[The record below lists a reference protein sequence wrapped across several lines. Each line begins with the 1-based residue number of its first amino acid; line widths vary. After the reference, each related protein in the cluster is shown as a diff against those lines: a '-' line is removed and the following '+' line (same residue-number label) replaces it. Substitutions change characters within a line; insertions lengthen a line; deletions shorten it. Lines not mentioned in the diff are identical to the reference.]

1 MNYNPDAWQ
10 ILKISTEDEPIY
22 KVFGI
27 WYGGYVQSESWRLNS
42 GITAIRENGKLL
54 EFEGYSGSTY
64 VVPNHENCYRTTAY
78 SSSVLAN
85 IIAKSSHE
93 IQVLPF
99 DTNWK
104 ELLI

>member
-22 KVFGI
+22 KVFGT
-27 WYGGYVQSESWRLNS
+27 WVGGFTAGESWRLNS

-64 VVPNHENCYRTTAY
+64 VVPNHEHCYRTTTY
-78 SSSVLAN
+78 SGSVLAN